1 MSFESDFGEL
11 MKVENIDNAK
21 ILQMLI
27 DPKNID
33 MKTHILDPI
42 TFASLEAFIENL
54 EDMLFVIKSSKN
66 KLPKSKKILKL
77 FIKKLKMFL
86 VSWERQSRTEVVE
99 TLKSNRVDGTGERSL
114 FQKLINTGR

>member
-11 MKVENIDNAK
+11 MRVENIDNAK

-86 VSWERQSRTEVVE
+86 VSWERQSRAEVVE
-99 TLKSNRVDGTGERSL
+99 TLKSNRIDGTGERSL
-114 FQKLINTGR
+114 FQKLINAGR

>member
-11 MKVENIDNAK
+11 MRVENIDNAK

-86 VSWERQSRTEVVE
+86 VSWERQSRAEVVE

-114 FQKLINTGR
+114 FQKLINAGR